1 MNAKLEINFIASFD
15 VNCGLHVF
23 SLFILLVRT
32 LIFLTGQVVKQI
44 LFESNKPVNNT
55 MKREA
60 KYILIIVI
68 RASFKEMPL
77 TGQIL
82 EGDLIVPKGYT
93 YLQKSFKKS
102 CLRFQRYNII
112 EGTVTD
118 ILLQIPVKYKL
129 HN

>member
-1 MNAKLEINFIASFD
+1 M
-15 VNCGLHVF
+15 
-23 SLFILLVRT
+23 
-32 LIFLTGQVVKQI
+32 IFLTGQVVKQI
-44 LFESNKPVNNT
+44 LFESNKPVNNK

-68 RASFKEMPL
+68 RASFKEMPVR
-77 TGQIL
+77 GQIL

-93 YLQKSFKKS
+93 YLQKSFKKQ